1 MLVILN
7 FYPSPVVPLRY
18 NETTEPNRTQKGG
31 S

>member
-1 MLVILN
+1 MFIILD
-7 FYPSPVVPLRY
+7 FYPLPAAALRY